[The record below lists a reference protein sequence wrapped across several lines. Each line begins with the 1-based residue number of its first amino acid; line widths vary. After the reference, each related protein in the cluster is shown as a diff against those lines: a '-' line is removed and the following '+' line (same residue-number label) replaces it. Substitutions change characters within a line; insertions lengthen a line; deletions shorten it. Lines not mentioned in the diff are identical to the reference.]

1 MVNAAPWAPPAG
13 RPVIADKAPRRWSTA
28 GSQIGVM
35 AAQWIAGLGNLA
47 FAVALARV
55 LPSSEY
61 SHMTAFL
68 GVYVLLS
75 VPGAALSAAGALN
88 PAQLEALSTRIVTI
102 ATIVGL
108 LIAATAAPLAA
119 ALDVETGLV
128 LALGFAAP
136 AAALLG
142 ARRGVAYGRRQH
154 RQIAASLVAEPLVR
168 LVVGV
173 ALAARFGAAGGAA
186 ATAAAGFVAAV
197 AATSRRQPGPSAP
210 AGAATGEF
218 RPRTSTLARAML
230 PAATPFALV
239 AVLQTADLLVA
250 DRVLGRDA
258 AADFGVLSTIGGAAV
273 FATATVPLVLL
284 PALGRAA
291 SARQGDSGT
300 SRQRDDG
307 AARTA
312 TAITVGVGGAVA
324 LVGALVAR
332 PFVELTFGER
342 YRDVAP
348 LVAPYLVAM
357 ALIAAVRVRL
367 ARLVADDRA
376 RFAAVAVATAIAVQV
391 GIIAAFARSPGAVV
405 AVTLLATSGL
415 AASLELWPRASTTL
429 GAGGLAGQVARAP
442 GRALAWARQEPSR
455 LAGLVGLCVVAASVR
470 LATSRGL
477 WVDEAISVEQ
487 AQMPFGEMLADMRFT
502 DVHPPAHHVLLW
514 ATVRLFGTSE
524 LAVRLP
530 SLIAGVALVPALYW
544 VGRLVYDRR
553 TGWVAAA
560 MATVA
565 PFCVWYSQEARMY
578 SQFMLIAA
586 LAVGAQIRAVR
597 RGRRR
602 DWIVYGVCTAA
613 LLWTQYFALLPIAVH
628 QLAFAGVFWA
638 RRRDRSERVRLLRG
652 WLVSTIVFV
661 AAVAPMLP
669 LLQDQLAAYTNRG
682 GAGLVP
688 GQAGAGS
695 SSFGGAVSIYAL
707 GANLIWALLGYHAD
721 SVMVQLAALWPFLMV
736 IALVLL
742 GRGRSRAS
750 MLLAGLIVVPIA
762 ALFAIGSM
770 KRDLFEL
777 RYFSGAVPAMLLLSA
792 RFVTA
797 ATRRRAAATVA
808 ATVLISAMAVGLV
821 DQQLNGAN
829 PRLYDF
835 EGAFRRIEQVA
846 GPDDVV
852 LYEPSYLGDVVE
864 YYAPGID
871 SRPVGSE
878 VPDDVTVW
886 VVSTDR
892 IVNNEAS
899 AAALGGVLADL
910 EQHRTLVDRFG
921 VPNVR
926 VWQMSAAELA
936 PKTLDK
942 ALGS

>member
-1 MVNAAPWAPPAG
+1 
-13 RPVIADKAPRRWSTA
+13 
-28 GSQIGVM
+28 M

-88 PAQLEALSTRIVTI
+88 PSQLEALSTRIVTI
-102 ATIVGL
+102 ATVIGVV
-108 LIAATAAPLAA
+108 AAASAVPIAA

-128 LALGFAAP
+128 VALGFAAP

-142 ARRGVAYGRRQH
+142 ARRGVAYGRRHH

-168 LVVGV
+168 LAAGV
-173 ALAARFGAAGGAA
+173 ALAAKFGAAGGAA
-186 ATAAAGFVAAV
+186 ATAAAGYVAAITV
-197 AATSRRQPGPSAP
+197 TTRRRSDQPAPSAV
-210 AGAATGEF
+210 EF
-218 RPRTSTLARAML
+218 RPRTASLARAML
-230 PAATPFALV
+230 PAAAPFALV

-250 DRVLGRDA
+250 DRVLGREA

-291 SARQGDSGT
+291 SGRPADG
-300 SRQRDDG
+300 G

-312 TAITVGVGGAVA
+312 TTITIAVGAAVA
-324 LVGALVAR
+324 VVGALVAR

-342 YRDVAP
+342 YADVAP
-348 LVAPYLVAM
+348 LVGPYLVAM
-357 ALIAAVRVRL
+357 ALIAATRVRL

-376 RFAAVAVATAIAVQV
+376 RFAVIAVAVAVSVQV
-391 GIIAAFARSPGAVV
+391 GLIAMFARSPGAVV
-405 AVTLLATSGL
+405 AVTLLVTSGL
-415 AASLELWPRASTTL
+415 AAVLELSPRSRTSLEANGFA
-429 GAGGLAGQVARAP
+429 GAPTPMATRV
-442 GRALAWARQEPSR
+442 LAWARHER
-455 LAGLVGLCVVAASVR
+455 GRLTGLAGLCTIAAAVR

-487 AQMPFGEMLADMRFT
+487 AQMPFGDMLADMRFT

-514 ATVRLFGTSE
+514 ITVRLFGTSE

-530 SLIAGVALVPALYW
+530 SLMAGVALVPALYW

-578 SQFMLIAA
+578 SQFMLVAA
-586 LAVGAQIRAVR
+586 LAIGAQVQAVR
-597 RGRRR
+597 RGLRR
-602 DWIVYGVCTAA
+602 DWIVYGICTAA

-628 QLAFAGVFWA
+628 QLAFAAIFWL
-638 RRRDRSERVRLLRG
+638 RRRDRTERARLLRG

-661 AAVAPMLP
+661 VAVAPMLP

-688 GQAGAGS
+688 GQAGAGN

-721 SVMVQLAALWPFLMV
+721 GVMVQLAALWPLLIV
-736 IALVLL
+736 VTLVLL
-742 GRGRSRAS
+742 GRGRSRVS
-750 MLLAGLIVVPIA
+750 LLLAGLIVVPIA

-777 RYFSGAVPAMLLLSA
+777 RYFSGAVPALLLLSA

-797 ATRRRAAATVA
+797 ATRRRVAASIAATA
-808 ATVLISAMAVGLV
+808 LLTAMSVGLV

-835 EGAFRRIEQVA
+835 EGAFRRIEEVA

-852 LYEPSYLGDVVE
+852 LYEPSYLGDVVD
-864 YYAPGID
+864 YYAPGVD
-871 SRPVGSE
+871 SRPVGSD
-878 VPDDVTVW
+878 VPNGVTVW

-892 IVNNEAS
+892 IVNTEAS

-910 EQHRTLVDRFG
+910 EQRRTLVDRFS

-926 VWQMSAAELA
+926 VWQMSPAG
-936 PKTLDK
+936 PSVKTLDK
-942 ALGS
+942 AFGR